1 MVDKYISIGIF
12 LRIYV
17 IFLLLEKV
25 LDLLNSNR
33 IF

>member
-1 MVDKYISIGIF
+1 MVDWYIGIGIF

-17 IFLLLEKV
+17 VFLLLEKV
-25 LDLLNSNR
+25 LDLLNSNG